1 MKKQTKQ
8 QKLND
13 LYIGYKCIRD
23 GKPIKRTGSKDG
35 SISTHPV
42 VPVLP
47 LPEKDVVAA
56 CISWL
61 RRHHIFCNRHD
72 SGTFQNIRGQWGSYG
87 IRNSGDIH
95 GILRT
100 GIHFEIEAKRGKG
113 GRLSAGQQKR
123 MREVQATNGV
133 YLVIHGLK
141 ELEYYKE
148 LLL

>member
-1 MKKQTKQ
+1 M
-8 QKLND
+8 ND
-13 LYIGYKCIRD
+13 LFNAYKCIKD
-23 GKPIKRTGSKDG
+23 GKPVKRIGAKDG
-35 SISTHPV
+35 SVSTHPV

-47 LPEKDVVAA
+47 FPEKTVVAA

-61 RRHHIFCNRHD
+61 RKHHIFCNRHD

-95 GILRT
+95 GILHT

-123 MREVQATNGV
+123 LQDIGNNNGI
-133 YLVIHGLK
+133 YLVIHGIE
-141 ELEYYKE
+141 ELEYYNDKHHYFDQN
-148 LLL
+148 L

>member
-8 QKLND
+8 QKMND
-13 LYIGYKCIRD
+13 LYTAYKCIQAGAAVKRD
-23 GKPIKRTGSKDG
+23 GAKDG
-35 SISTHPV
+35 SIATHPV

-47 LPEKDVVAA
+47 FPEKTVVAT

-61 RRHHIFCNRHD
+61 RKHNIFCSRHD

-95 GILRT
+95 GILHS
-100 GIHFEIEAKRGKG
+100 GIHFEIECKRGKG
-113 GRLSAGQQKR
+113 GRLSSGQQKR
-123 MREVQATNGV
+123 MREVQETKGV
-133 YLVIHGLK
+133 YLVIHGLE